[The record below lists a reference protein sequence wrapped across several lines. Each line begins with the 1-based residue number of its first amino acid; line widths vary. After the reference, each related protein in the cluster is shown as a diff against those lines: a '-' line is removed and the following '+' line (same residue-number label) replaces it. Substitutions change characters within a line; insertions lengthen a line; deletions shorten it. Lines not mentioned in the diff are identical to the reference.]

1 MKCTLMLRLLP
12 SVSRR
17 FLLFSTA
24 KPSQVF
30 ISTTCSTQCP
40 AQVKDAAKSTTDQ
53 STDAVQVFREWGCND
68 DDVAKILGRNPHL
81 SNSDAALLQSK
92 LALLS
97 RCGLNAPDLVRII
110 NCRPRFLSS
119 RVNRYFNERLAYLNS
134 LFESKALLKRA
145 LVTNPSLLIY
155 DFDKTIKPVLAQYEE
170 LGVSKEDF
178 LFMTCSRP
186 TLISRT
192 SFDEEKLEYI
202 RKTGLSKDS
211 KRYKYVVSIIGISR
225 LETIREKIA
234 NFAKFGFSDEEIFE
248 LIGRSPFVLTLSI
261 EKVQRNM
268 TFVLGT
274 INLEAK
280 IVLRNPHLLFCNL
293 DTRMKPRALLM
304 RKIEDMDSKSKCPQT
319 SMATVLRM
327 REKRFIR
334 AFIECHSKEVAD
346 ELLEFYMKAK
356 EVKRLADSSR
366 KCVRVGFP
374 F

>member
-1 MKCTLMLRLLP
+1 MLRL
-12 SVSRR
+12 SRC
-17 FLLFSTA
+17 FLLFSTP
-24 KPSQVF
+24 KPLQVF
-30 ISTTCSTQCP
+30 TSATCSTQCP
-40 AQVKDAAKSTTDQ
+40 AQVEEAAKHATDQ
-53 STDAVQVFREWGCND
+53 PTDAIQVFREWGCND
-68 DDVAKILGRNPHL
+68 DDLAKILKRNPYL
-81 SNSDAALLQSK
+81 RNSDAALLQSK

-97 RCGLNAPDLVRII
+97 RYELKAPDLVRII

-119 RVNRYFNERLAYLNS
+119 RINHYFEERLAFLSS

-145 LVTNPSLLIY
+145 LMANPSLLNY
-155 DFDKTIKPVLAQYEE
+155 DFNKTIKPVLAQYEE
-170 LGVSKEDF
+170 LGVRKYDF

-202 RKTGLSKDS
+202 RKTGLSSDS
-211 KRYKYVVSIIGISR
+211 KRYKYVVSIIGVSR

-234 NFAKFGFSDEEIFE
+234 NFAIYGFSEEDIFKF
-248 LIGRSPFVLTLSI
+248 IGRSPFVLTLSI

-268 TFVLGT
+268 TFVLST

-280 IVLRNPHLLFCNL
+280 IVLDHPHLLYLNL
-293 DTRMKPRALLM
+293 DTKMKPRFLLL
-304 RKIEDMDSKSKCPQT
+304 RKIEDMDIKSECPQF
-319 SMATVLRM
+319 SMVSAMRM
-327 REKRFIR
+327 KEKRFLK

-356 EVKRLADSSR
+356 EVKRLAESSR